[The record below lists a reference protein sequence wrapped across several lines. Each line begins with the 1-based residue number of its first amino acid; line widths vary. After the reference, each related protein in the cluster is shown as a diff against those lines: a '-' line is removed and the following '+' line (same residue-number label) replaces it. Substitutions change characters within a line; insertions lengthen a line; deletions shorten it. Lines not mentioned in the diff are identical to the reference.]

1 MTWVRTAVDRLAA
14 EWAAVLEDTVTI
26 TDPATGRTYNP
37 VTRSYSSTP
46 ATVYTGVALVRPRG
60 AGSTDYGEQ
69 QVELIDYDIY
79 LPPTASGIKPDQQ
92 LTVDTVATTSPE
104 LAGQTMTVMDVEA
117 DSFNARLRVGCQ
129 LNRGGGAG

>member
-1 MTWVRTAVDRLAA
+1 MTWVRAAVDRLAT

-26 TDPATGRTYNP
+26 TNPAAGRTYNP

-46 ATVYTGVALVRPRG
+46 STIYTGAALVRPRG
-60 AGSTDYGEQ
+60 AASTDYGEQ
-69 QVELIDYDIY
+69 QVELIDYDVF
-79 LPPTASGIKPDQQ
+79 LPPATTGIVPDQQ
-92 LTVDTVATTSPE
+92 LTVDTVGTTSPE

-129 LNRGGGAG
+129 LNRGGGEG